1 MPFSSDQRKNTLFFL
16 FYFPW
21 KDAFL
26 STLLKNEVNTMSRDN
41 IVYIGRKP
49 AMTYVMAVLA
59 TFNNQDTVEIKAR
72 GRSISTAVD
81 VAEIARTRYINNLA
95 KPKITIDT
103 ERISDG
109 DVERNVSCMTIELS
123 KEAAGTK
130 DPAKKAAAP
139 KAASKAVKA
148 EPKKPVT
155 EIKGVGKT
163 TEEKLLSGG
172 YDTVAKVAKADA
184 AALAEKTTL
193 SDKQAAKLIEAAKEL

>member
-1 MPFSSDQRKNTLFFL
+1 MPFSSDQRKNTVFFL
-16 FYFPW
+16 FSFPW

-59 TFNNQDTVEIKAR
+59 TFNNQETVEIKAR

-123 KEAAGTK
+123 KEAAGAK
-130 DPAKKAAAP
+130 EPAKKAATP
-139 KAASKAVKA
+139 KAVKA

-172 YDTVAKVAKADA
+172 YDTVAKVAKANA
-184 AALAEKTTL
+184 ATLAEKTTL
-193 SDKQAAKLIEAAKEL
+193 SDKQATKLIEAAKEL